1 VDTTTTTIAGR
12 ILIADDEQ
20 TFLESTADLLRRDG
34 LQVDCAADAPS
45 AAALLRT
52 GNYDL
57 LIADI
62 NMPGNPELELIGE
75 VRRMAVGLPV
85 ILVTGYPSTKT
96 AIQAVQ
102 LAVVSYLVKP
112 FEFSALREL
121 VQTSRQRFAIYRSIG
136 AAQER
141 LRSWLSE
148 LQSTQEIAASP
159 ERIPVNVVSEHYV
172 GTMLHN
178 TLQSLHALQDLFASL
193 GGAPARPDGDNGQSR
208 AEVLMH
214 ALRESIQVLE
224 RTKGSFK
231 SRELKLLREKLEQVV
246 REQAGPRDGPLQTR

>member
-1 VDTTTTTIAGR
+1 MATEGR

-20 TFLESTADLLRRDG
+20 TFLDSTADLLRRDG
-34 LQVDCAADAPS
+34 LHVDCAGDAH
-45 AAALLRT
+45 AAAKMLRAAE
-52 GNYDL
+52 YDL

-75 VRRMAVGLPV
+75 VRRLAVGLPV

-112 FEFSALREL
+112 FEFSTLREL
-121 VQTSRQRFAIYRSIG
+121 VRTSRQRFAIYKSIG
-136 AAQER
+136 AAQLR
-141 LRSWLSE
+141 LQDWLEE
-148 LQSTQEIAASP
+148 LQTTRQIAASP
-159 ERIPVNVVSEHYV
+159 ERIPVDAVSDHYV
-172 GTMLHN
+172 ATMLQN
-178 TLQSLHALQDLFASL
+178 TVQSLHAMQDLFAAL
-193 GGAPARPDGDNGQSR
+193 GKSAPQHDADNDNSR
-208 AEVLMH
+208 AKVLMS
-214 ALRESIQVLE
+214 ALRESISVLE

-246 REQAGPRDGPLQTR
+246 RDQGTTHEPG